1 MTIDRK
7 HFNDLRDL

>member
-7 HFNDLRDL
+7 VAQDDF

>member
-7 HFNDLRDL
+7 SIF